1 MPCRKEER
9 RRNLAEL
16 RIAYGNALSDSNL
29 GRSVTPVTPVTA
41 VTAVTTSV
49 PFGQLANSYSW
60 QLSNTCSGQLM
71 QKASIAAVIDKH
83 LPIDRQRQGNPDA
96 EEATILRRYETLQ
109 RQERLGSTLAKFGS
123 LKKRRM

>member
-1 MPCRKEER
+1 MPFRKSVETYSR
-9 RRNLAEL
+9 RDLAEL

-29 GRSVTPVTPVTA
+29 GRSVTPVTA

-71 QKASIAAVIDKH
+71 QKASIAAVIDRQ
-83 LPIDRQRQGNPDA
+83 LPIDRHRQSNPDA
-96 EEATILRRYETLQ
+96 EEPTILRRYEALQ
-109 RQERLGSTLAKFGS
+109 RQERLGSTLAKFGI
-123 LKKRRM
+123 LKKSRM